1 MKYLLDTNM
10 FIYAQKGNPSVLKQ
24 LHKHMSDGLAISSI
38 TLAELEYGVSASSN
52 PQKNLLSLTAMLS
65 IFEILPFDAD
75 AAAEY
80 GAINATLRRAGTP
93 IGTMDTLIAA
103 HARSLNLT
111 VITHNTREFQR
122 VEGLML
128 EDWYE

>member
-24 LHKHMSDGLAISSI
+24 LHEHISDGLAISSI

-122 VEGLML
+122 VEGLRL
-128 EDWYE
+128 EDWWE